1 MNFDYLKYRF
11 KAKGRHGT
19 HSPFV
24 YAFVEQVLR
33 KQKLQQAFKGNTRKD
48 RVLLQLIDFLKIK
61 QIYLFPNAISVEISH
76 VQSLFPK
83 LKIIEIS
90 SISMVKD
97 FENTLV
103 LLDIEHI
110 KEPEFD
116 ILQQQKGKEN
126 LSIYLNNINQ
136 NQSNQLVWN
145 KVKEYNNFPMSLDFW
160 IGGLL
165 IQQNSFKI
173 KQHFLLK

>member
-1 MNFDYLKYRF
+1 MNFYYLKYRF

-24 YAFVEQVLR
+24 YAFVEKVLR
-33 KQKLQQAFKGNTRKD
+33 KQKLQQAFKNTSKERI
-48 RVLLQLIDFLKIK
+48 LLQLIDFLKIT
-61 QIYLFPNAISVEISH
+61 QLYFFPDAISVEIQH
-76 VQSLFPK
+76 IQSLFPK

-90 SISMVKD
+90 SISLVKD

-103 LLDIEHI
+103 LLDIEHL
-110 KEPEFD
+110 KQSDFD
-116 ILQQQKGKEN
+116 LLQQLKEKEN
-126 LSIYLNNINQ
+126 FSIYLNNIHHQ
-136 NQSNQLVWN
+136 NQTNHLVWN